1 MATTIQKYSD
11 SELYKLIIKEGG
23 EIVLD
28 VGNSGKVT
36 VNGDLDVLG
45 DTTTI
50 GSSELI
56 VSDNTITVNDGETGA
71 GVTLG
76 TAGLIIDRGS
86 LSNAFLFFDESLN
99 TYRAT
104 GSGPGIVPGS
114 FVMQEATG
122 NLSGLYVSSLRPVD
136 GQDLFLLGNNANG
149 IVTVT
154 GTTDYEKQIWP
165 YTGSAITPLGSNPDK
180 LETPIDD
187 DALVNARAVIDY
199 VRDYHLYNFQD
210 RILAGDSTQTSV
222 VTIDQEV
229 DPLQTSRIEF
239 TVDGVT
245 SATLYENRLD
255 VEELRLIDNAITV
268 QNINGNLVLYG
279 NNPTSPTGG
288 DVQIDDHLN
297 FTIQGDLLNPPT
309 EGVTIYSK
317 TLGDGGTGL
326 FFINEDGTTD
336 EFVSRNKALLYSII
350 F

>member
-1 MATTIQKYSD
+1 MASTIQQYSN

-23 EIVLD
+23 EIILD

-56 VSDNTITVNDGETGA
+56 VDDNTITLNNGETGS
-71 GVTLG
+71 GITLN
-76 TAGLIIDRGS
+76 TAGLIIDRGTQ
-86 LSNAFLFFDESLN
+86 NDAWLFFDERLDTIRNS
-99 TYRAT
+99 TT
-104 GSGPGIVPGS
+104 FQGS

-122 NLSGLYVSSLRPVD
+122 DLSGLYVSSVRPID
-136 GQDLFLLGNNANG
+136 GQDLYLLGDNAAG
-149 IVTVT
+149 VVTVS

-165 YTGSAITPLGSNPDK
+165 YIGSNITADPSTDDK
-180 LETPIDD
+180 LVAPNDD
-187 DALVNARAVIDY
+187 DILVNVKGLKDY
-199 VRDYHLYNFQD
+199 VSRYLVYNFQD
-210 RILAGDSTQTSV
+210 RITTGVATPTSV
-222 VTIDQEV
+222 VVIDQED
-229 DPLQTSRIEF
+229 DPLETSRIEMI
-239 TVDGVT
+239 VDN
-245 SATLYENRLD
+245 ATPTLTIYENRLD
-255 VEELRLIDNAITV
+255 VEELRLIDNAITTP
-268 QNINGNLVLYG
+268 NINGNIVLYG

-297 FTIQGDLLNPPT
+297 LTIQSDLTNPPT
-309 EGVTIYSK
+309 EGVTLYSK

-326 FFINEDGTTD
+326 YFVNEDGTTD

>member
-1 MATTIQKYSD
+1 MASTILKYSD

-56 VSDNTITVNDGETGA
+56 VDDNTITLNNGETGS
-71 GVTLG
+71 GITLN
-76 TAGLIIDRGS
+76 TAGLIIDRGTQ
-86 LSNAFLFFDESLN
+86 NDAWLFFDERLESIRN
-99 TYRAT
+99 STT
-104 GSGPGIVPGS
+104 IPGS

-122 NLSGLYVSSLRPVD
+122 DLSGLYVSSVRPVD
-136 GQDLFLLGNNANG
+136 GQDLYLLGDNAAG
-149 IVTVT
+149 VVTVT

-165 YTGSAITPLGSNPDK
+165 YTGSNISANPLNDDK
-180 LETPIDD
+180 LAAPVDD
-187 DALVNARAVIDY
+187 DILVNVKGLKDY
-199 VRDYHLYNFQD
+199 IRDYNVYNFQD
-210 RILAGDSTQTSV
+210 RIITGSSTPTSV
-222 VTIDQEV
+222 IVIDQED
-229 DPLQTSRIEF
+229 DPLETSRIELSVDAATPTL
-239 TVDGVT
+239 TV
-245 SATLYENRLD
+245 YENRLD
-255 VEELRLIDNAITV
+255 VEELRLIDNTITTP
-268 QNINGNLVLYG
+268 NINGNIVLYG

-297 FTIQGDLLNPPT
+297 FTIQGDLASPPS

-317 TLGDGGTGL
+317 TLADGGTGL
-326 FFINEDGTTD
+326 YFVNEDGTAD

>member
-1 MATTIQKYSD
+1 MASTIQKYSD

-56 VSDNTITVNDGETGA
+56 VEDNTITLNSGETG
-71 GVTLG
+71 GGITLN
-76 TAGLIIDRGS
+76 TAGLIIDRGTQ
-86 LSNAFLFFDESLN
+86 NDAWLFFDERLTTIRN
-99 TYRAT
+99 AT
-104 GSGPGIVPGS
+104 SITGS
-114 FVMQEATG
+114 FVMQEANG
-122 NLSGLYVSSLRPVD
+122 NLSGLYVSSIRPED
-136 GQDLFLLGNNANG
+136 GQDLYLLGPNAVG
-149 IVTVT
+149 VVTVT

-165 YTGSAITPLGSNPDK
+165 YTGSAITVSPSADDK
-180 LETPIDD
+180 LSAPVDD
-187 DALVNARAVIDY
+187 DILVNVKGLKDY
-199 VRDYHLYNFQD
+199 IRDYHLYNFQD
-210 RILAGDSTQTSV
+210 RIITGSATPTSV
-222 VTIDQEV
+222 IVFDQED
-229 DPLQTSRIEF
+229 DPLATSRVEI
-239 TVDGVT
+239 TVDA
-245 SATLYENRLD
+245 ATPTMTIYENRVD
-255 VEELRLIDNAITV
+255 VEELRLINNAITTP
-268 QNINGNLVLYG
+268 NINGNIVLYG

-297 FTIQGDLLNPPT
+297 FTIQGDLTNPPT

-326 FFINEDGTTD
+326 YFINEDGTKD